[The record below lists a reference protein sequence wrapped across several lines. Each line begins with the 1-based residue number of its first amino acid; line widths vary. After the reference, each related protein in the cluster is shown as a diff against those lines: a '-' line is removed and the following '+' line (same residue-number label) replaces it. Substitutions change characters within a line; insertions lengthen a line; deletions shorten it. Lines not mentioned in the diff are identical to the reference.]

1 MTVILSASVV
11 ILGALV
17 FLLLGAQVEMYR
29 TIEQLREHSGLIDQS
44 VPIALSRVGS
54 RPSSVGLP
62 ESLDSTVSGVV
73 LLLSDK
79 CSTCRSI
86 AASLDGALPRDLVL
100 VVEPDQPGE
109 PSDLTTSYQLD
120 PERTIIDPHRRI
132 SDGLGINTTPVAVVI
147 ENGRLVRAS
156 TVPSSRRL
164 HGLLDSVRA
173 FETFEVGGAPTRY

>member
-1 MTVILSASVV
+1 MAVILSASVV

-44 VPIALSRVGS
+44 IPISLSRVGS

-62 ESLDSTVSGVV
+62 GPLDSAVRGVV

-79 CSTCRSI
+79 CATCRSI
-86 AASLDGALPRDLVL
+86 AASLDGALPQDLVL

-109 PSDLTTSYQLD
+109 PSDLTTSY
-120 PERTIIDPHRRI
+120 
-132 SDGLGINTTPVAVVI
+132 
-147 ENGRLVRAS
+147 RLVCCNR
-156 TVPSSRRL
+156 
-164 HGLLDSVRA
+164 G
-173 FETFEVGGAPTRY
+173 